1 MKISIITTSIKIMQQ
16 FQARSQKCEKQLLAS
31 SCLSVRMGQLDS
43 HWTDFHEIL
52 YLIIFRKSEM
62 TTLTEVFPCFLLSC
76 KANARVTLAKTGH
89 GPHPSKLVVICVVLS
104 LFVLFCRYFCCSVV
118 IVLYC
123 CYMCCSVII
132 CIVLCIV
139 CV

>member
-89 GPHPSKLVVICVVLS
+89 GPHPSKLVVICVVLL
-104 LFVLFCRYFCCSVV
+104 LFVLFQVLIFLCCSM
-118 IVLYC
+118 YC
-123 CYMCCSVII
+123 
-132 CIVLCIV
+132 LCV
-139 CV
+139 NMYCTTATGC